1 MWHNIREGSARRTR
15 LRFPEPPERKGY
27 AMPRRLLSMLGAALL
42 LTAAACGSSSGAD
55 GELSAGTE
63 GETSTTAAPDPG
75 EEPATLDSFFGF
87 DPNDPDASQEQ
98 FRRWEMRQQ
107 ELIATCMAN
116 QGFEYVPAATPSSII
131 GVAFDEEQFA
141 REQGFG
147 ISTRYDAID
156 ENDPSGQWTDPNEAI
171 VAAMSESER
180 NAYYEGLYGAETG
193 LEAGAEESDATFW
206 GGGCQGGAAQE
217 VFGQAEA
224 IFSELEPL
232 LTDLQERVDAD
243 PRMADAD
250 QGWTACMSD
259 RGYQYE
265 SADDIWNTALD
276 DLQQR
281 YQAIAG
287 GSDPFAGWSDEEIQ
301 EFVANSS
308 PQELDDFYAQF
319 EQQSRQDVDQ
329 EALTALQEEEIA
341 LAVANYEC
349 GEARRQLEQEVRSEY
364 EKEFIQQNRDALLR
378 ARDSLGVG

>member
-1 MWHNIREGSARRTR
+1 
-15 LRFPEPPERKGY
+15 
-27 AMPRRLLSMLGAALL
+27 MPRRLFSMLGAALL
-42 LTAAACGSSSGAD
+42 LTASACGSSSGAD
-55 GELSAGTE
+55 GELPAGTE

-116 QGFEYVPAATPSSII
+116 QGFEYVPAVTPSSII

-147 ISTRYDAID
+147 ISTRYDAVD
-156 ENDPSGQWTDPNEAI
+156 ENDPSGRWTDPNEAI
-171 VAAMSESER
+171 VTAMSESER
-180 NAYYEGLYGAETG
+180 NAYYEGLYGAETE

-206 GGGCQGGAAQE
+206 GGGCQGEAAQE

-243 PRMADAD
+243 PRMTDAD

-281 YQAIAG
+281 YAAIAG

-349 GEARRQLEQEVRSEY
+349 GEERRQLEQEVRSEY